1 MPRQPAV
8 VASALIFEHMKV
20 KINDSVGE
28 VVSIDYKRG
37 EMEALFAGDLLITL
51 SLENDPIE
59 LIADS
64 DIVDV

>member
-1 MPRQPAV
+1 
-8 VASALIFEHMKV
+8 MKV